1 MPSMLNSKVKG
12 YASAVFATLFMASLG
27 IFVKNIE
34 SDPTVITFF
43 RLLLSALFMMT
54 LSLLSGRISELT
66 VLPSKSVILSGMF
79 LTSSIVFYIIAIQKT
94 SMSIAV
100 FLLYLGPVF
109 ASLAAFL
116 FLKESLTGIDLLSL
130 FMSILGILFM
140 LKFNFH
146 FIGLDAVGVL
156 CGIIS
161 GFSYGMNIFSN
172 RIIKPN
178 VSLNSRSFYQF
189 LIGSIL
195 IFPFALRDCNIS
207 IVLNDIFWLISMAFI
222 CGFLGITLMFNA
234 IKRLPAVEYGV
245 LSYLEMFFAT
255 LFGVLLFREN
265 MDIFKIMGG
274 FLILLSG
281 LLQVF
286 KNNIKRMFL

>member
-1 MPSMLNSKVKG
+1 MLNSKVKG

-109 ASLAAFL
+109 ASLVAFL